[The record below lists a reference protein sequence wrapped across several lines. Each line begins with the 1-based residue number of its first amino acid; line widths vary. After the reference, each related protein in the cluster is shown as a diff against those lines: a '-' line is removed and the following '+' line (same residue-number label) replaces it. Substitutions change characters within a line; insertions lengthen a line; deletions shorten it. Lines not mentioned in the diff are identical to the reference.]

1 MNIDTP
7 SMNPT
12 ENKSDSTLY
21 GSGGH
26 GGRINRGGKSNENE
40 KTNENSTSNSSPQQ
54 TSKNSSENNAAIAA
68 TDSYNNGGYAQNG
81 NNYHQNGRGRFRGRG
96 AYNNNGQWSN
106 NSFGSWNNNNSS
118 QNKGKAWKCVC
129 CFKTTYHELYGCK
142 TFLSLDQEDRYSHA
156 REAGACLRC
165 LLVGHKV
172 AQCQNTDNCQHCNK
186 PHHHSLL
193 HRHTE
198 ETENNEEDN
207 EGSNSLSDYA
217 E

>member
-1 MNIDTP
+1 MNIDTL
-7 SMNPT
+7 SSQNKDANPRGRGRGGRGGRGG
-12 ENKSDSTLY
+12 ENK
-21 GSGGH
+21 
-26 GGRINRGGKSNENE
+26 ENE
-40 KTNENSTSNSSPQQ
+40 KTTTPSNSTASPKE
-54 TSKNSSENNAAIAA
+54 TTENN
-68 TDSYNNGGYAQNG
+68 DGSNNTP
-81 NNYHQNGRGRFRGRG
+81 
-96 AYNNNGQWSN
+96 AYNNYGQWSN
-106 NSFGSWNNNNSS
+106 NSLGSWNNNNSS

-198 ETENNEEDN
+198 ETEKNKDDN
-207 EGSNSLSDYA
+207 DGSDSLSDYA